1 MATVATGDSY
11 ADMRATLSR
20 ATPEHTDTL
29 GIVAA
34 SA

>member
-11 ADMRATLSR
+11 ADKSATLSR
-20 ATPEHTDTL
+20 ATPDQTDKL
-29 GIVAA
+29 GIVGA